1 MRTPPKRS
9 KMKHA
14 ASSETGETLRITGVE
29 TRALLEVLPSA
40 IIITKPDGSILFANQ
55 RANEQVGMNVANS
68 GWTILDFYVNP
79 EERQRV
85 VNQLDQQGRI
95 DDYMLWVHKGDGSRM
110 YGQFSTEKIEFEGQT
125 AFLTSVIDITA
136 CKLNEDALREGE
148 QKFRGVIEQS
158 LDGIVIADEQ
168 GNIIEWNQAQ
178 ETITGYGKD
187 AFLGKSLWDMQ
198 FSLALPEF
206 QTREIY
212 ERSRDFVLDI
222 LQTRRSEK
230 FGRVN
235 EYKICRPDGEVR
247 VVETVIYPIDAGEK
261 FWVGSV
267 TRDVTE
273 QKRTEEA
280 LRTRDR
286 YLTLMNMTASD
297 ILDPRKASNRYYYL
311 INHLANLFVADY
323 ACLVHWDSIKK
334 RAVLAASTLPKEQP
348 APELVVEP
356 GQAVITET
364 VLRTRLPLVIEDV
377 PNSKY
382 VQNACLSNWPLIA
395 AQSALAIPLIAGDT
409 RLGAV
414 IFIYNDLRHFSEEE
428 IIRSRQVS
436 SQVAL
441 MLWTIQKEA
450 DAQKRLTETNTLVE
464 IGQALSETQSTD
476 ITNVFQLI
484 ADSARELIAGAE
496 QAVIHSIGDNQEDL
510 IPQAVAGFGRP
521 RKSEHV
527 LKIDQSIAGYT
538 LAKGEGIIV
547 SDAKTDKRFPA
558 RPQKLAFRSLMVAPI
573 QSRKQ
578 KLGTISVQS
587 KKVDAFLEDDSRML
601 EALGTQAAIAIE
613 NTHLLETIRQSLR
626 ETNALYHVTQQLVS
640 SLDAEKIMEDVVEL
654 LHGRF
659 GYYHVQIYVKDKDSG
674 DFVMRAGSGEI
685 GKKLKQQG
693 YRLRAGEGIV
703 GYTAETGKPFFT
715 NNVDEVISFV
725 RPPFLADSS
734 SELAVPIKVNS
745 QFLGLL
751 DVHQIP
757 PAQLDNKD
765 MQLVSAVADQLAVAL
780 QKANLYADLH
790 NALEQEQ
797 ATRSKLVQSEKLN
810 VAGRLL
816 ASVSHELNNPIQ
828 AIQNA
833 LFLLKE
839 EKGLSDQGRQD
850 LEIVLSETER
860 MASLLERLRST
871 YRPVNTEDFKPIQ
884 INEVIED
891 VYALVATHLRHSQI
905 SFEFHTDPGLPA
917 IPGMPSQLRQVFL
930 NLFINAVDA
939 MPGGG
944 HLTVTTQLQ
953 PDKHEILIT
962 VADTGQGIEKEI
974 LPTVFEAFVTSKR
987 GGTGLGL
994 TISQEIIAEHGG
1006 RMQAENQPQQGALV
1020 SVWLPTQKKGQQ

>member
-1 MRTPPKRS
+1 
-9 KMKHA
+9 
-14 ASSETGETLRITGVE
+14 
-29 TRALLEVLPSA
+29 
-40 IIITKPDGSILFANQ
+40 
-55 RANEQVGMNVANS
+55 
-68 GWTILDFYVNP
+68 
-79 EERQRV
+79 
-85 VNQLDQQGRI
+85 
-95 DDYMLWVHKGDGSRM
+95 
-110 YGQFSTEKIEFEGQT
+110 
-125 AFLTSVIDITA
+125 
-136 CKLNEDALREGE
+136 LNEDALREGE

-206 QTREIY
+206 QTQVIY
-212 ERSRDFVLDI
+212 ERSRDVVLEI
-222 LQTRRSEK
+222 LRTRSSEK

-235 EYKICRPDGEVR
+235 EYKVRRPDGEIR
-247 VVETVIYPIDAGEK
+247 AIETVIYPIDAGEK

-267 TRDVTE
+267 TRDITE
-273 QKRTEEA
+273 QKRAEEA
-280 LRTRDR
+280 LRSRDR

-297 ILDPRKASNRYYYL
+297 ILDPRKASDRYYYL

-323 ACLVHWDSIKK
+323 ACLVQWDSIKK
-334 RAVLAASTLPKEQP
+334 RAVLAASTLPQNQP
-348 APELVVEP
+348 APELVFEP
-356 GQAVITET
+356 GQTVITET
-364 VLRTRLPLVIEDV
+364 VLQTRSPLVIEDI
-377 PNSKY
+377 PNSEY
-382 VQNACLSNWPLIA
+382 AQNACLSNQPLVS

-409 RLGAV
+409 QIGAL
-414 IFIYNDLRHFSEEE
+414 IFTYNDPKHFSSDE
-428 IIRSRQVS
+428 IVRARQVS
-436 SQVAL
+436 NQVAL
-441 MLWTIQKEA
+441 ILWTIEKEA
-450 DAQKRLTETNTLVE
+450 DAQKRLKETNALAR
-464 IGQALSETQSTD
+464 IGQALSETQSSD
-476 ITNVFQLI
+476 LTNVFQLI

-496 QAVIHSIGDNQEDL
+496 QAVIHSIGKNQEDL
-510 IPQAVAGFGRP
+510 IPQAVAGFDQP
-521 RKSEHV
+521 RKSEHI
-527 LKIDQSIAGYT
+527 LKVDQSISGYT
-538 LAKGEGIIV
+538 LATGESIIV
-547 SDAKTDKRFPA
+547 SDAETDERFPT
-558 RPQKLAFRSLMVAPI
+558 RRKQLAFRSLMVAPI
-573 QSRKQ
+573 QSRQQ

-587 KKVDAFLEDDSRML
+587 KKVNAFTEGDSRML

-626 ETNALYHVTQQLVS
+626 ETNALYHVTRQLVS

-654 LHGRF
+654 LHEKF
-659 GYYHVQIYVKDKDSG
+659 GYYHVQIYVKDKSSG

-685 GKKLKQQG
+685 GKKLKRQG

-725 RPPFLADSS
+725 RPPFLSNSS
-734 SELAVPIKVNS
+734 SELAVPIKVDS

-757 PAQLDNKD
+757 PAQLDDKD

-780 QKANLYADLH
+780 QKANLYTDLH
-790 NALEQEQ
+790 TSLKQEQEM
-797 ATRSKLVQSEKLN
+797 RSKLVQSEKLN

-833 LFLLKE
+833 LFLLKD

-891 VYALVATHLRHSQI
+891 VYALVATHLRQSQI

-917 IPGMPSQLRQVFL
+917 IPGLPSQLRQVFL

-953 PDKHEILIT
+953 PDNHEILIT

-974 LPTVFEAFVTSKR
+974 LPTVFEAFVTSKQ

-994 TISQEIIAEHGG
+994 TISQEIITEHGG
-1006 RMQAENQPQQGALV
+1006 RMQAENQPKQGALV
-1020 SVWLPTQKKGQQ
+1020 SVWLPSQERGQR